1 MFWLKFC
8 IPCSFDRH
16 NNTTHLVKAFQVE
29 CISDKLGKVYV
40 SVLKHIFSASIQN
53 QWSASA
59 SRPLGARDLLLGVDY
74 LSMHPVYFERQVNIR
89 VHKST
94 FGNGLILAASHP
106 CIKAK
111 ALKFS
116 NEISSIAHH
125 TNASVNHVSIQPI

>member
-1 MFWLKFC
+1 M
-8 IPCSFDRH
+8 
-16 NNTTHLVKAFQVE
+16 
-29 CISDKLGKVYV
+29 
-40 SVLKHIFSASIQN
+40 
-53 QWSASA
+53 
-59 SRPLGARDLLLGVDY
+59 LGVDY

-116 NEISSIAHH
+116 NEVSSITHH
-125 TNASVNHVSIQPI
+125 ANINRVSIQPIYEYLSLTTWE